1 MMYTKEE
8 IDKLNKEIVS
18 TNQLL
23 IQEQSKMELLKKQ
36 QQDILSEFNI
46 SSIEELNKLEEEL
59 TLKLEQEVSN
69 AKNYLEKAKIQIEE
83 IKKLT

>member
-1 MMYTKEE
+1 MYTKEE
-8 IDKLNKEIVS
+8 IDKLNREIVS

-59 TLKLEQEVSN
+59 TLKLEKEVSN
-69 AKNYLEKAKIQIEE
+69 AKDYLEKAKIQIEE